1 MKKYADLRRIK
12 KKFEIGQQ
20 VYLRLQ
26 PYRQSSVAYRRSLK
40 LAPRFYGPFTIL
52 RKVGEVA

>member
-26 PYRQSSVAYRRSLK
+26 PSRQSSVAYRRSLK